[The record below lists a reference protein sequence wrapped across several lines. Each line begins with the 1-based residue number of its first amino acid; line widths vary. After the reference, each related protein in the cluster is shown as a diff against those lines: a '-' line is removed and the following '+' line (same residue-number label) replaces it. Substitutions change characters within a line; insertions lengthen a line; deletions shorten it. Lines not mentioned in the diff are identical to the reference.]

1 MSSAYKTSRGRHLF
15 LSLTLTLLLAS
26 CKVSILS
33 SGANDVYAE
42 LYEHQHDHLSL
53 DGVTDDTQI
62 VRPYLSRSKDNVKE
76 EIGWSRSDVDPA
88 IFSHNSTKNRDD
100 DVKIVR
106 PDNPVFRNINF
117 NRKGK
122 EVVNARTAV
131 WGVVTEPVP
140 Q

>member
-1 MSSAYKTSRGRHLF
+1 MSSAYKTNRARHLF

-26 CKVSILS
+26 CKASILS

-62 VRPYLSRSKDNVKE
+62 VKPYLSRSKDHVKE
-76 EIGWSRSDVDPA
+76 EIGWSRSDADPA

-122 EVVNARTAV
+122 EVANARTVV

-140 Q
+140 